1 MRTAAWIGMTLV
13 LFVSGGA
20 TCFRRDVVVPF
31 PPPPIV
37 FADTPTLQQL
47 AEVVNRTDAVRELS
61 SNSASVEV
69 LSMPAVPKLSTTLAI
84 QRDKNFRMRA
94 NIPIMLGAGIDLG
107 SNNEVFWF
115 EVPDGMSKTLYYAR
129 HDQYQQQVNRNILP
143 VDPTWIVEAL
153 GLVRIDPSQVV
164 AGPTKLEDG
173 SLEVRSMLPMPDG
186 VYQRIC
192 FIEPTAGYVT
202 HQFLYAPDERLVATS
217 RATNHRYYA
226 EQQCAL
232 PHRVELQLS
241 PAAGPVLAMRM
252 DVASY
257 VVNQLLSGDA
267 QQFAMPQNATQVV
280 DLANLTPSGTPT
292 MVTPPSYYSA
302 SRPATYPIR
311 GTTQ

>member
-1 MRTAAWIGMTLV
+1 MRTAAWIGMMLV

-37 FADTPTLQQL
+37 FETTPTLEQL
-47 AEVVNRTDAVRELS
+47 AAVVNRTDAVRELS

-94 NIPIMLGAGIDLG
+94 SIPVMLGAGIDLG

-115 EVPDGMSKTLYYAR
+115 EVPEGMSKTLYFAR
-129 HDQYQQQVNRNILP
+129 HDQYQQQLSRNILP

-164 AGPTKLEDG
+164 AGPTRRDDG
-173 SLEVRSMLPMPDG
+173 LLEVRSLINNPDG
-186 VYQRIC
+186 IYQRVC
-192 FIEPTAGYVT
+192 YIEPTAGYVT
-202 HQFLYAPDERLVATS
+202 HQFLFAPDQRIVATS
-217 RATNHRYYA
+217 KASNHRYYE

-241 PAAGPVLAMRM
+241 PAAGPPLAMRL
-252 DVASY
+252 DVSNY
-257 VVNQLLSGDA
+257 VVNQLLSSDA
-267 QQFAMPQNATQVV
+267 QQFAMPQTATQVV
-280 DLANLTPSGTPT
+280 DLANLAPGGAPT
-292 MVTPPSYYSA
+292 TVTAPTYYSA